1 MGFRSRYKAG
11 EFVEVRSKRDILRT
25 LDRTGALD
33 GMPFMPEMLA
43 HCGRRYQVF
52 ASAHKTCDTVNKTG
66 GRRVPRAV
74 HLEGLR
80 CNGSAHGGCQARCLL
95 FWKEAWLKPVSDT
108 PSSSGAKATAGDCDE
123 ALLMQSVR
131 QPGDDPKDPT
141 YRCQATRLPEASWPL
156 RRWTPRQYVADV
168 TSGNVALREAFRIL
182 VLACIYRLRELR
194 WGYRATTTLYERV
207 HRLFRGSPSPYG
219 QGLVAPGCPT
229 PHQVLDLE
237 VGETVRVKP
246 HVEILAT
253 INHFNRN
260 RGLSFDK
267 EMVRYCGQELRV
279 VARVS
284 QIINEQTGKITRMP
298 TPSVQLEGAF
308 CTSQY
313 SERRLMCPRRIVPFW
328 REIWLERISA
338 DVASE
343 RQSDSSSR

>member
-1 MGFRSRYKAG
+1 M
-11 EFVEVRSKRDILRT
+11 
-25 LDRTGALD
+25 
-33 GMPFMPEMLA
+33 
-43 HCGRRYQVF
+43 
-52 ASAHKTCDTVNKTG
+52 
-66 GRRVPRAV
+66 
-74 HLEGLR
+74 
-80 CNGSAHGGCQARCLL
+80 
-95 FWKEAWLKPVSDT
+95 
-108 PSSSGAKATAGDCDE
+108 
-123 ALLMQSVR
+123 
-131 QPGDDPKDPT
+131 
-141 YRCQATRLPEASWPL
+141 

-328 REIWLERISA
+328 REIWLER
-338 DVASE
+338 VE
-343 RQSDSSSR
+343 